1 MTNKSY
7 VVHVACHELL
17 GHGVGKTIFRDEQG
31 NDSEFID
38 PISKET
44 FRSCYEKNENW
55 NDKFGRISA
64 SYEECRADTCG
75 FYLAKFKEVYEI
87 FGIKD
92 EEKEDMIWCS
102 VMNQLRKGILGLSL
116 YNAESKK
123 WGQAHTQGAYVF
135 T

>member
-17 GHGVGKTIFRDEQG
+17 GHGVGKTIFRDENG

-38 PISKET
+38 PLSKET
-44 FRSCYEKNENW
+44 YRSCYEKNEDW
-55 NDKFGRISA
+55 NGRFGKISA

-75 FYLAKFKEVYEI
+75 FYLARFKEVYSI
-87 FGIKD
+87 FGIKE
-92 EEKEDMIWCS
+92 EEKEDMMWCS

-116 YNAESKK
+116 FNSESKK
-123 WGQAHTQGAYVF
+123 WG
-135 T
+135 